1 MGFALKARRQCC
13 WRLRIVYPHLL
24 CTLIPARHVFPTCDA
39 RCNSVSDQ
47 YSCYPQVTG
56 MLDESKGTLRLARDG
71 LGDARVPSLPLETLK
86 EMYRTGRGSVCSW
99 RATASLAN
107 RGTCPTSCL
116 NRVSSPFSLT
126 CCLNRKDGA
135 FPWVSKALYVATLSM
150 QNIKHAVATTSARF
164 VEPAVTLFSM
174 RKQVN

>member
-1 MGFALKARRQCC
+1 MRFALKARRQCC

-24 CTLIPARHVFPTCDA
+24 CTLIPARHVFSTCDA

-86 EMYRTGRGSVCSW
+86 DMYRTGRGSVCSW
-99 RATASLAN
+99 RATASSAN

-116 NRVSSPFSLT
+116 SCFVTFLIDVLLKPQGR
-126 CCLNRKDGA
+126 C
-135 FPWVSKALYVATLSM
+135 FPLGVESAICSDFEYA
-150 QNIKHAVATTSARF
+150 KH
-164 VEPAVTLFSM
+164 
-174 RKQVN
+174 